1 MARDAINHGL
11 LLFTVHLS
19 LKMNQAAKYARK
31 SGVVRTRVD
40 KKREGGD
47 IRVRPSEM
55 SANRALSLKYAVES
69 SGLYQSFLR
78 ILNRKLS
85 ITQRILP
92 VVSVAG
98 H

>member
-1 MARDAINHGL
+1 
-11 LLFTVHLS
+11 
-19 LKMNQAAKYARK
+19 
-31 SGVVRTRVD
+31 
-40 KKREGGD
+40 
-47 IRVRPSEM
+47 M

-92 VVSVAG
+92 VVSAAG
-98 H
+98 HLLAMRLAMEILELPSPCAKVRTKPSSTTAKPTPKTQTNP